1 MLNQDTGIWQYEPNT
16 DYHGND
22 SFTIRATDANGGTS
36 DHQYNL
42 TVEEG
47 NDPTAITSGL
57 RGTTS
62 QGSESQP
69 GQLRTTLE
77 VTDADGLTGNNGV
90 IETITIVDNG
100 QPSHGVVALGDIQ
113 RNSNNTQAASVSWT
127 YTPTKADFYGGDM
140 FTVEITDDKNMKI
153 TKK

>member
-22 SFTIRATDANGGTS
+22 SFTITATDPNGGTS
-36 DHQYNL
+36 DHEYNL

-47 NDPTAITSGL
+47 NDPTIISTGL

-69 GQLRTTLE
+69 GQL
-77 VTDADGLTGNNGV
+77 
-90 IETITIVDNG
+90 
-100 QPSHGVVALGDIQ
+100 
-113 RNSNNTQAASVSWT
+113 
-127 YTPTKADFYGGDM
+127 
-140 FTVEITDDKNMKI
+140 
-153 TKK
+153 